1 MTWITPGAGGGR
13 DAPAQD
19 PTPSRR
25 SAGPMSLSIG
35 LTGLTQS
42 GKSTLF
48 QSLTSISRSDPSGKR
63 LPLARVPVPDERLW
77 KLAAIFKPKK
87 TTPATVDFL
96 DMPGGGSAGLGSAAL
111 AEIRT
116 STVLVEV
123 VRCFGHP
130 YLEGVHPRA
139 DMESFETE
147 LLLADLKVIEGKLER
162 TKKMDPKEK
171 ALLESLQA
179 PLGDGDVNGLPS
191 LDEEQRKLLS
201 GLGLLCLKPRLAV
214 ANIPEADLGGDSAGF
229 QEVKDFAASRQMP
242 ALAICAEVEA
252 QIAELPEED
261 RADFMQELGIAS
273 SGLEQLIHQ
282 CYARLGLQTF
292 FTTGEDECRAWT
304 TRVGAHAPEAAGEI
318 HTDLQRGFIRA
329 EVIDYPTFMECG
341 SMHVAK
347 EKGLLRVEGKE
358 YVVRDGD
365 MLNIR
370 FNV

>member
-1 MTWITPGAGGGR
+1 
-13 DAPAQD
+13 
-19 PTPSRR
+19 
-25 SAGPMSLSIG
+25 MSLSIG
-35 LTGLTQS
+35 ITGLNQS

-77 KLAAIFKPKK
+77 KLSAIFKPKK

-96 DMPGGGSAGLGSAAL
+96 DMPGGGTAGLGGQAL

-123 VRCFGHP
+123 VRCFAHP
-130 YLEGVHPRA
+130 YLEGVNPAA

-147 LLLADLKVIEGKLER
+147 LLLADLKVVEGKLER
-162 TKKMDPKEK
+162 SKKMEPKEK

-179 PLGDGDVNGLPS
+179 PLGAGDVNGIPP
-191 LDEEQRKLLS
+191 LDDEQRKLLS

-214 ANIPEADLGGDSAGF
+214 ANIPESDLGTDSASLR
-229 QEVKDFAASRQMP
+229 QVRDFAASRNIP

-261 RADFMQELGIAS
+261 RASFMHELGIPA
-273 SGLEQLIHQ
+273 SGLEQLIHL
-282 CYARLGLQTF
+282 CYGRLGLQTF

-341 SMHVAK
+341 TLTAAK
-347 EKGLLRVEGKE
+347 DKGLLRVEGKE
-358 YVVRDGD
+358 YVVKDGD
-365 MLNIR
+365 ILNIR